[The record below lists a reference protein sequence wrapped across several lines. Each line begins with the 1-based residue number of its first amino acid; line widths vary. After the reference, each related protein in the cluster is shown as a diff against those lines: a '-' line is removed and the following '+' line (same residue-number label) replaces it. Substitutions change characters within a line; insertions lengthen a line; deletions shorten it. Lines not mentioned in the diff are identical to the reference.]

1 MGTARLS
8 GRAARSMHIAKRLMA
23 SLSKSSAATAFGEA
37 VGKIPVVVVIG
48 ATGTGKT
55 KLGVELAKQLNGEVV
70 NADSLQMYHGLSIAT
85 AKPTKEEMDGVPHHL
100 MSFLPPTETFTT
112 HDFCKRAVPVIED
125 IHKRGKLP
133 ILVGGTLYYVQSLL
147 WESLMSTGSKESVI
161 GRIGVEGRDKGEAN
175 HNNSS
180 GSSVDLYT
188 KLQTIDPVMAQRL
201 HPNNIRKIDYKC

>member
-8 GRAARSMHIAKRLMA
+8 GRAARSMRIAKRLMA

-147 WESLMSTGSKESVI
+147 WESLMSTGSKERYWAYR
-161 GRIGVEGRDKGEAN
+161 GLRGEQRAKPIII
-175 HNNSS
+175 SS
-180 GSSVDLYT
+180 SSSVDLYT
-188 KLQTIDPVMAQRL
+188 KLQTIDPVMAQQL
-201 HPNNIRKIDYKC
+201 HQTILEK